1 MIDAGRRSI
10 WNAGLTLDLNDSHFD
25 DLIRSASVP
34 RSSVFRIWQT
44 KADYLVDL
52 YETLGGP
59 QGGARG
65 SLFAEQMLKDE
76 VFAGVDEIAKE
87 FSGDVSTAEGRR
99 ALLEEVVRV
108 GVANNYAAISA
119 PSEWQTYAQMMIS
132 APVLTDL
139 PDGMRIADTQVQTER
154 NDVIAR
160 LADRYRS
167 LFESTFKLK
176 LRTSALRYEQF
187 VIAGTSVI
195 EGFATREVLAKA
207 ASPDADKSSPTLRE
221 LTSTSVDRVGADGT
235 SAQWLPVAIAYLGI
249 IDAFFEAQ

>member
-65 SLFAEQMLKDE
+65 SLFAEQILKDE
-76 VFAGVDEIAKE
+76 VFAHVEDVAGE
-87 FSGDVSTAEGRR
+87 FAGKLDTPQGRR
-99 ALLEEVVRV
+99 SLVEEVVRR
-108 GVANNYAAISA
+108 GVKASFDAYTA

-139 PDGMRIADTQVQTER
+139 PDGARIADTQVQTER

-160 LADRYRS
+160 LADRYRVVFNDV
-167 LFESTFKLK
+167 LNLHPRDEE
-176 LRTSALRYEQF
+176 LRYEYF
-187 VIAGTSVI
+187 VIAGMSLI

-207 ASPDADKSSPTLRE
+207 ASADADHAVPSLHD
-221 LTSTSVDRVGADGT
+221 LSTATVKRVDRDGVERE
-235 SAQWLPVAIAYLGI
+235 WLPVALAYLAVL
-249 IDAFFEAQ
+249 DTFFETR